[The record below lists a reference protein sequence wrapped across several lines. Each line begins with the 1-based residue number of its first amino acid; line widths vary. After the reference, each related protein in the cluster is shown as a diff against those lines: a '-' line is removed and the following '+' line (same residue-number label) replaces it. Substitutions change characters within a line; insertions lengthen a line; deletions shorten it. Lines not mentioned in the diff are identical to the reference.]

1 MTTLLTDAKLLLPKE
16 FGDDSERKM
25 EMAGIIEGA
34 KVQVAD
40 GSTYFVTFVDC
51 QRLEEKVEPTY
62 QTARLYFGKP
72 GLIVVSRTSAWISTL
87 AACWAA
93 SQDYFTHL
101 RPTPYPLVPSAVMS
115 LTYGNGDE
123 HQILREA
130 NDRGYLEDVDVEIA
144 DGRHFKVAF
153 MLSMRISRE
162 IELGSTNGRPFF
174 VEPGLIVVPLTTRL
188 IISSLPTNI
197 SWSGIDS
204 EREMETRVLCG
215 VQGDRRI
222 AL

>member
-1 MTTLLTDAKLLLPKE
+1 MTTLLTGVQLLPPKE
-16 FGDDSERKM
+16 FADDSECQM

-34 KVQVAD
+34 KVQLAD
-40 GSTYFVTFVDC
+40 GCTYVVTFVDC

-62 QTARLYFGKP
+62 QSAGLYYGKP
-72 GLIVVSRTSAWISTL
+72 GLIVVSRTSAWVSTL

-93 SQDYFTHL
+93 SQDYFAHL
-101 RPTPYPLVPSAVMS
+101 KPTPYPLVPSTVVS

-162 IELGSTNGRPFF
+162 IELDSMNGRPFF
-174 VEPGLIVVPLTTRL
+174 VEPGLIVVRDFAKELMFLAVQELAGQGYFEHLQPSNSVDRA
-188 IISSLPTNI
+188 
-197 SWSGIDS
+197 S
-204 EREMETRVLCG
+204 E
-215 VQGDRRI
+215 
-222 AL
+222 